1 MAIVSKIDNG
11 DGSYTVTTDTGDTMR
26 MGGDAVRRAVTV
38 DMGAP
43 PSAAPPTLDPSI
55 VAAAAPGPDTRTAS
69 MADMLPASVGAA
81 FAGGGP
87 SAPPP
92 SMSDAPIGPP
102 APLIPAGASLQMV
115 RGLGPSASPP
125 VENKPALGTMDRLA
139 AASQGIIPAPAPPP
153 PPAAKA
159 PAGPPV
165 FMNRPAGGA
174 GTGGGPPPMN
184 PNQLVKLSQSTT
196 SNNSYVT
203 PLSKTEKAEQDKAKE
218 AEIGAARGESDA
230 KSAKA
235 LQEADLHAGTIADLQ
250 ASQARQ
256 GEIEAQRREEMDRRM
271 ARLDQLSKDA
281 AAEKI
286 DPNHFYADKDT
297 SYKITTALMQGL
309 SAYAAT
315 RSGGPAYAVNMV
327 KDNIERDIAA
337 QTANLKNKRDTIAGE
352 TNLLGQMRQEYGDRA
367 AAESATR
374 LAMLGVAKERL
385 DEIGARNMPAQQRAQ
400 FEVLQ
405 AGIEKKYLDE
415 RQKLDRH
422 QISTSSTAQFAPAGM
437 LGGPGNVDKETEA
450 QAGKY
455 GEAVEKAGL
464 NEVDASLANVDKVL
478 KENLGKSEIPG
489 IGPENFLT
497 RGYKATAD
505 AIGGTGTGAKHIY
518 NPKERANQQTL
529 EFVKA
534 DLRHALTGAG
544 MSDTERASLDNMIT
558 SASNYSDIANTVRIL
573 RNKSAAHR
581 QGLAGGFRPEAVQ
594 LYNQRRGA
602 AAGPSEGPRVA
613 IKPAGE
619 P

>member
-1 MAIVSKIDNG
+1 MQVIGGGTPNG
-11 DGSYTVTTDTGDTMR
+11 DGSFTYPTDTGETVTLR
-26 MGGDAVRRAVTV
+26 GDAAERANR
-38 DMGAP
+38 MASGAP
-43 PSAAPPTLDPSI
+43 EPAAPPTLDPSI
-55 VAAAAPGPDTRTAS
+55 VAAAAPGPDRRLA
-69 MADMLPASVGAA
+69 MNDAAPPAEEANAFDVTDAGPSAGGQFLSKVGRGLKSAVKAVVQAGPTPAERNAA
-81 FAGGGP
+81 LAAPRDIGSLDEPPATGGGP
-87 SAPPP
+87 KGAVFIDRAAP
-92 SMSDAPIGPP
+92 
-102 APLIPAGASLQMV
+102 
-115 RGLGPSASPP
+115 
-125 VENKPALGTMDRLA
+125 
-139 AASQGIIPAPAPPP
+139 
-153 PPAAKA
+153 
-159 PAGPPV
+159 
-165 FMNRPAGGA
+165 PAGGA
-174 GTGGGPPPMN
+174 PPGPTGPALN
-184 PNQLVKLSQSTT
+184 PNQLVKLSEATRT
-196 SNNSYVT
+196 DVT
-203 PLSKTEKAEQDKAKE
+203 RTNPYNKTELAAQEEAKKNTLAAAQAEA
-218 AEIGAARGESDA
+218 DA

-235 LQEADLHAGTIADLQ
+235 GQEADLRATTIADLQ
-250 ASQARQ
+250 QSQARQ
-256 GEIEAQRREEMDRRM
+256 NEIESQRRDEMDRRM

-286 DPNHFYADKDT
+286 DPNHFWGDKDT
-297 SYKITTALMQGL
+297 SYKIQSALMQGL
-309 SAYAAT
+309 SAFAAT

-367 AAESATR
+367 AAETATR

-385 DEIGARNMPAQQRAQ
+385 EEIGARNMPAEQKAQ
-400 FEVLQ
+400 FDKLK
-405 AGIEKKYLDE
+405 ASTEKEYMDAA
-415 RQKLDRH
+415 QKLDR
-422 QISTSSTAQFAPAGM
+422 QTISSSTNVQYAPAGM
-437 LGGPGNVDKETEA
+437 LGGGGAPVDKETEA

-505 AIGGTGTGAKHIY
+505 AVGGTGTGAKHIY

-602 AAGPSEGPRVA
+602 AAAPSEGPRVT